1 MTKNT
6 PKLLISCMYA
16 LGNRVAT
23 QNATHFSRHDT
34 TTIRREF
41 INIGGMPCAPPRI
54 HGGTCISDASG
65 VEPKAAPGGQIRE
78 TCCMSDGRI
87 DTVAGR
93 AVEPPWRLNGRRGG
107 ADCAKQ

>member
-1 MTKNT
+1 MERHGT
-6 PKLLISCMYA
+6 P
-16 LGNRVAT
+16 
-23 QNATHFSRHDT
+23 
-34 TTIRREF
+34 
-41 INIGGMPCAPPRI
+41 
-54 HGGTCISDASG
+54 CITDAWG

-78 TCCMSDGRI
+78 TCCMSDGGI